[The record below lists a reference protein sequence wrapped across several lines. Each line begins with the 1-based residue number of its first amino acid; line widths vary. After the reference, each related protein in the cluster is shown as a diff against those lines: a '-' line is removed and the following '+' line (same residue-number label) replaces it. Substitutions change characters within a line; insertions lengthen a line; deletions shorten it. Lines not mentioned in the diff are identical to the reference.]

1 MLRKIYAK
9 QLVTS
14 GPGLGTEV
22 MPFLLEHAV
31 MEQYCKNRLLLAS
44 YFAKMLL
51 KQSLENFYIFIY
63 FWFAGSVA
71 AWAFL

>member
-31 MEQYCKNRLLLAS
+31 MEQYCKKKWHS
-44 YFAKMLL
+44 ED
-51 KQSLENFYIFIY
+51 LEY
-63 FWFAGSVA
+63 
-71 AWAFL
+71 